1 MPILAKLAKP
11 HKAILDV
18 VAPRVALL
26 TETNVPHADNISYF
40 GDGTNEAHM
49 VYNFAL
55 PPLVLRAMRTGL
67 CRRLAEWAS
76 RLERPSD
83 TATYFNFLDSHD
95 GIGLLGV
102 REILTEEEI
111 EDMVRRTLANGGM
124 ISYRTDSSGKRAP
137 YELNITWYDALNKPG
152 SDEPIDLQV
161 DRFVASRALGMV
173 LMGVPAI
180 YLPSVGGSQFE
191 YPPLPPGSEPRS
203 INRRV
208 IEERDFYV
216 KLNDPGSVA
225 GKVAT
230 KFRRLID
237 ARIRAPAFHPNGRQQ
252 ILMENDSIF
261 SVVREAPDGSQ
272 LMLALTNVSGTVQ
285 RFRCDWT
292 SAGLPHGQWT
302 DVIADEVIE
311 IDAGA
316 AVELKPY
323 QIVWLARRRDH

>member
-1 MPILAKLAKP
+1 LVR
-11 HKAILDV
+11 AIFDV
-18 VAPRVALL
+18 VAPRVAIL

-55 PPLVLRAMRTGL
+55 PPLVLRAMRTGNS
-67 CRRLAEWAS
+67 RRLAEWAS

-95 GIGLLGV
+95 GIGLLAV
-102 REILTEEEI
+102 REILSEPEI

-124 ISYRTDSSGKRAP
+124 ISYRTDTSGKRTP

-161 DRFVASRALGMV
+161 DKFVASRALGMV

-180 YLPSVGGSQFE
+180 YLPSMGGSQFE
-191 YPPLPPGSEPRS
+191 YPPLPPGAEPRS

-208 IEERDFYV
+208 IAEQDFYL
-216 KLNDPGSVA
+216 KLDDPDTVA
-225 GKVAT
+225 GKVAA

-237 ARIRAPAFHPNGRQQ
+237 VRISCPAFHPNGRQL
-252 ILMENDSIF
+252 ILMGNDSVF
-261 SVVREAPDGSQ
+261 AVVREAPDGSQ
-272 LMLALTNVSGTVQ
+272 LMLALTNVSAATQHFGY
-285 RFRCDWT
+285 DWD
-292 SAGLPHGQWT
+292 SAGLPLGEWI
-302 DVIADEVIE
+302 DLIGDEPVEIA
-311 IDAGA
+311 A
-316 AVELKPY
+316 AIALELKPY
-323 QIVWLARRRDH
+323 QILWLSRRRAP